1 MLNGERK
8 YQQIE
13 ESRSAS
19 GKSKS
24 VTELLNNYKPE
35 LVEGGFQTKA
45 RSVSTSSI

>member
-1 MLNGERK
+1 MEMLNGERK

-24 VTELLNNYKPE
+24 VTELLNNYKHD
-35 LVEGGFQTKA
+35 KI
-45 RSVSTSSI
+45 S